1 MDFFNYKLTPNDI
14 TPKLIIIRDDKTQNS
29 MKKPD
34 DEAKGFQ
41 NGHKEKKVWWPFQFD
56 EAGTIQFFL

>member
-1 MDFFNYKLTPNDI
+1 MCWALMDFFNYKLTPNDI

-41 NGHKEKKVWWPFQFD
+41 NGHKEKKSLMTFSV
-56 EAGTIQFFL
+56 